1 MTPNRLKLAFVA
13 ESTGLPLR
21 TALAKGSAL
30 GCRGIQFDAVG
41 ELAPDRLTQTGR
53 REFKNLL
60 RSHNFELAA
69 LNVPLRRGLDV
80 PEDLLPRLE
89 FIRKA
94 MTLSY
99 DLGASLVVAP
109 FPALPKADIPDDPRP
124 AALKD
129 SLTDLGLH
137 GDRIGCRL
145 ALEGGLDSGE
155 ALRAY
160 LERFDCGSLV
170 ACYDPA
176 NFLLNGHD
184 PLASLAAL
192 GRFAAYCHA
201 RDARTARNAGG
212 GTEVPLGAG
221 DIEWM
226 SLVATLE
233 SLGYSGYLA
242 VERTAGTARWDDVV
256 AGVKF
261 LGRFVQPDESARRT

>member
-1 MTPNRLKLAFVA
+1 MTTQRLKLAIVA

-21 TALAKGSAL
+21 TALVKASVL

-41 ELAPDRLTQTGR
+41 ELAPDQLTGTGR

-80 PEDLLPRLE
+80 LDDLHPRLDY
-89 FIRKA
+89 IRKA

-109 FPALPKADIPDDPRP
+109 FPELSKSKDERDPR
-124 AALKD
+124 ANALKE
-129 SLTDLGLH
+129 SLIDLGRF
-137 GDRIGCRL
+137 GDRTGCRL
-145 ALEGGLDSGE
+145 ALEGGIDPGD

-160 LERFDCGSLV
+160 LEPFDCGSLTV
-170 ACYDPA
+170 CYDPA

-184 PLASLAAL
+184 PLTSLAAL
-192 GRFAAYCHA
+192 GRFVSYAHA
-201 RDARTARNAGG
+201 RDARIARNAGG

-226 SLVATLE
+226 ALVATLE

-242 VERTAGTARWDDVV
+242 VERTAGTARWDDVA

>member
-1 MTPNRLKLAFVA
+1 MNAQRLKLALVA

-21 TALAKGSAL
+21 TALAKASAL

-41 ELAPDRLTQTGR
+41 ELAPDQLTQTGR

-80 PEDLLPRLE
+80 LDDLHPRLD

-109 FPALPKADIPDDPRP
+109 FPALSKNQDENDPRVQ
-124 AALKD
+124 ALKE
-129 SLTDLGLH
+129 SLTDLGRF
-137 GDRIGCRL
+137 GDRTGCRL
-145 ALEGGLDSGE
+145 ALEGGLDAGE

-160 LERFDCGSLV
+160 LESFDCGSLTV
-170 ACYDPA
+170 CYDPA

-184 PLASLAAL
+184 PLTSLVAL
-192 GRFAAYCHA
+192 GRYVSYCHA
-201 RDARTARNAGG
+201 RDGRAARNAGG

-226 SLVATLE
+226 ALVATLE
-233 SLGYSGYLA
+233 SLAYSGYLA
-242 VERTAGTARWDDVV
+242 VERTAGTARWDDIV

-261 LGRFVQPDESARRT
+261 LSRFVQPDESARRT